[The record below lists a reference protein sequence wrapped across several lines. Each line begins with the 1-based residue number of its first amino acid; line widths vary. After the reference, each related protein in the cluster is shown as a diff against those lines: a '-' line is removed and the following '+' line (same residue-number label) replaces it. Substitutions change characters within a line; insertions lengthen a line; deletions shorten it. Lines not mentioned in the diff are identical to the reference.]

1 MAAVLGYAGP
11 LLAQEGGV
19 GIRFGD
25 LSSEPTH
32 TTVDRFEVQLTHLDA
47 TATYEVVVASD
58 NATALGIGACG
69 RASQSQTVTGVE
81 AQNLAFVVYACTLG
95 RGTLTAEVRPSGAA
109 AAEVTVSQALTVL
122 AIPEGAPAGVR
133 GAPAA
138 AAATRGATRA
148 GTPGIVPNVRFD
160 TIKHNSARANWGKPS
175 DGDNPLTGF
184 GLLLWTGPQHPD
196 YGDAFVVG
204 AASRSH
210 TYTGLQPNTTYKF
223 RIHACNGHDSC
234 GHWTHPPVEFTTRD
248 APTPE
253 PTPTPTPTPTANPT
267 APPTVGPPGQVQSL
281 STSNRTATSFT
292 VHWSPHTDTGG
303 RALTGF
309 GLLRREQP
317 NAWPPH
323 DRATVVGAASRSHS
337 FTGLKYGR
345 GQGVQI
351 RACNGPNSCGA
362 WSAEVTV
369 TPLPGPLPTLA
380 LPKTTI
386 AIGERIKIGAND
398 VPVGATAYIRL
409 EGPIQPEGRCPA
421 SGAQGQASA
430 RAPTPS
436 PGLGYYDSMWIDG
449 CAPGGDDA
457 VVRLESH
464 DGSVLYDRRELT
476 VVSAA
481 PGQVGRPVVSPRDAA
496 LQVEWNAPND
506 GGSAITHYDVQ
517 HRAGTSGAWTATEV
531 RTGTS
536 TTITGLLNGTAYQ
549 VQVRAANDEGDGD
562 WSDTAIG
569 TPVATAPAPT
579 DPPASITPVN
589 ADCPE
594 TSSTATAA
602 GPPQNLDVVPLP
614 QRQILLCWSP
624 VSSATRYQVLATEN
638 PTANPASRVW
648 VSARTRAADNSPP
661 DDDPDTNVIV
671 DLTDMLLLT
680 SNRGL
685 TTQEAIGLQVRAEIQ
700 RGSEPAYFED
710 SDMVI
715 VVDSPI
721 VAASVF
727 RSNREAAHVSWRT
740 AQSVLLDDNYA
751 YGTYDLR
758 YRLVSGNRQDRNWTP
773 SNLGPRKVELGV
785 SSPHT
790 MRELTGE
797 SIYSIQWVYRKDTRA
812 STHDADVYAARPV
825 YIQTVEGPPVG
836 YESSGPVV
844 FAGFP
849 MQYPMKTTT
858 FEYRVCTET
867 FPAGQEND
875 WTEFIK
881 HAFGQWELA
890 TNFTVISMRYN
901 NGPCTDYATSDVT
914 EKILNKIKYHTDPD
928 VDIEAE
934 VKAFI
939 RRATTMTKLR
949 PLHRADSRLNEV
961 VMLDDVEA
969 LGLGPAFK
977 SRVVWVYSQLGS
989 DIGYLGSEA
998 PDSTNRKCWT
1008 EFPGCAVPTLMV
1020 DSDGVATGDGY
1031 STDIFLLRSK
1041 AIGGLQRPGGDTS
1054 VDRSDVR
1061 LNQCPTGT
1069 SDTYGVLVHEAG
1081 HALGLRSADDSPT
1094 HPGETSPAMAVDSVM
1109 SVGDYVKKCSP
1120 YPLDVLAIRALYE
1133 TR

>member
-1 MAAVLGYAGP
+1 MLDSGRGGRAGEAPTTGRGSRAARRATNAAPNPKARAFTARWQAPTDTGGTALTGFRVVMRANGASWPGDNSSAVQKVGASARSYTFSG
-11 LLAQEGGV
+11 LAPNRIYWFKVKACNGANQTRCSGWSSQASVTLPIDSPGTPRWGSFSAEATQIRVTWSAPSDTGGV
-19 GIRFGD
+19 GLTGYGLRHWRTGA
-25 LSSEPTH
+25 SEPSSA
-32 TTVDRFEVQLTHLDA
+32 Q
-47 TATYEVVVASD
+47 VVVNAQTHARTFSGLASD
-58 NATALGIGACG
+58 TA
-69 RASQSQTVTGVE
+69 
-81 AQNLAFVVYACTLG
+81 Y
-95 RGTLTAEVRPSGAA
+95 
-109 AAEVTVSQALTVL
+109 
-122 AIPEGAPAGVR
+122 
-133 GAPAA
+133 
-138 AAATRGATRA
+138 
-148 GTPGIVPNVRFD
+148 RFS
-160 TIKHNSARANWGKPS
+160 I
-175 DGDNPLTGF
+175 
-184 GLLLWTGPQHPD
+184 Q
-196 YGDAFVVG
+196 
-204 AASRSH
+204 
-210 TYTGLQPNTTYKF
+210 
-223 RIHACNGHDSC
+223 ACNGTNRCS
-234 GHWTHPPVEFTTRD
+234 GWTNKDGRTD
-248 APTPE
+248 
-253 PTPTPTPTPTANPT
+253 PTPTPPPPPDPTK
-267 APPTVGPPGQVQSL
+267 PG
-281 STSNRTATSFT
+281 R
-292 VHWSPHTDTGG
+292 
-303 RALTGF
+303 
-309 GLLRREQP
+309 
-317 NAWPPH
+317 
-323 DRATVVGAASRSHS
+323 
-337 FTGLKYGR
+337 
-345 GQGVQI
+345 
-351 RACNGPNSCGA
+351 
-362 WSAEVTV
+362 
-369 TPLPGPLPTLA
+369 
-380 LPKTTI
+380 
-386 AIGERIKIGAND
+386 
-398 VPVGATAYIRL
+398 
-409 EGPIQPEGRCPA
+409 
-421 SGAQGQASA
+421 
-430 RAPTPS
+430 
-436 PGLGYYDSMWIDG
+436 
-449 CAPGGDDA
+449 
-457 VVRLESH
+457 
-464 DGSVLYDRRELT
+464 
-476 VVSAA
+476 
-481 PGQVGRPVVSPRDAA
+481 VGRPDVSPRDAA
-496 LQVEWNAPND
+496 LLVDWDAPGD

-517 HRAGTSGAWTATEV
+517 HRAGTAGAWTATEV
-531 RTGTS
+531 RSRTS
-536 TTITGLLNGTAYQ
+536 TTISGLTNGTSYQ
-549 VQVRAANDEGDGD
+549 VQVRAVNSRGDGE
-562 WSDTAIG
+562 WSKTATG

-579 DPPASITPVN
+579 DPPGSITPVN

-594 TSSTATAA
+594 TSSTATAS
-602 GPPQNLDVVPLP
+602 GPPQNLDVAPLP

-624 VSSATRYQVLATEN
+624 VSDATRYLVLATEN
-638 PTANPASRVW
+638 PTAKPASRVW
-648 VSARTRAADNSPP
+648 VSAKTRAAANSPS
-661 DDDPDTNVIV
+661 DDDPETNVIV

-680 SNRGL
+680 INRGL

-700 RGSEPAYFED
+700 RGSDPAYFED

-727 RSNREAAHVSWRT
+727 RSNREEAHLSWRT

-797 SIYSIQWVYRKDTRA
+797 SIYSIQWVYRKDNRA

-858 FEYRVCTET
+858 FEYRVCTKT

-928 VDIEAE
+928 LDIEAE

-998 PDSTNRKCWT
+998 PNSTNRKCWT
-1008 EFPGCAVPTLMV
+1008 EYPGCAVPTLMV

-1109 SVGDYVKKCSP
+1109 SVGDYVKKCAP